1 MKKLLFDSNFDL
13 APPSLIIHKIL
24 DDAANRTFY
33 QATNEF
39 GLVGGHLYWHNSV
52 AKEIDD
58 YIKRLLEAKV
68 NDLQASDSPSAGGGN
83 DKAQ

>member
-1 MKKLLFDSNFDL
+1 MKKMPFDSNFEL
-13 APPSLIIHKIL
+13 AAPSLVIHKIL

-39 GLVGGHLYWHNSV
+39 GLIGGHLYWHTSV

-58 YIKRLLEAKV
+58 YIKRLIK
-68 NDLQASDSPSAGGGN
+68 ASTPQQSKEDNNECSS
-83 DKAQ
+83 K